1 MLRRFILLCFS
12 LLLVSTLGPV
22 SAPPAQAQ
30 RAAAAVEKNYFR
42 YFNAGDYAAALIEAQ
57 KLAPMIRAS
66 RGERSINYVIA
77 LGHVA
82 ESLMTLDRFGEAIP
96 VFEQAIAINNSL
108 QSPNRNFAA
117 AFRAELGGAYD
128 ELGRLSEA
136 ETMLREALALLDPT
150 LPPVTVHTVY
160 NNLGNALMHGGRY
173 REAEQMHRQ
182 ALAVYAQSPMTQ
194 NAAASLQN
202 LGIALMRQGRFAETE
217 ALFKRA
223 LAIREQ
229 VLGPN
234 HKEVAQNLLNLGA
247 LLGDVEGRD
256 QEAIALYKRAI
267 GIQASVLGLENPD
280 LAMTLGNLAVSYKRI
295 GEYAEAEKVQLQALA
310 MREKVLGPRHQDVAL
325 SLNNLG
331 VLYADQKRW
340 DEAEKIQ
347 LRSLAIWEGVHGPDN
362 PDIAI
367 PLNSLGH
374 VYLNEGKFDETEH
387 AFKRALT
394 LKQTAFG
401 PNDPTV
407 ADTLDNLAKLA
418 AARDQTAAALDYSRK
433 AIALVLSDAS
443 LAVSAGQT
451 QIGGATLIEQGSD
464 LFRRQVVNLA
474 MAARKSIIA
483 EATAGH
489 EAFEL
494 AQWASHSSAAAAV
507 AQLGVRFAAGNDALA
522 ALIREKSRS
531 HRGLERQRQGVDR
544 CAFPAGRPAEP
555 RHGRAT

>member
-30 RAAAAVEKNYFR
+30 RAAAA
-42 YFNAGDYAAALIEAQ
+42 
-57 KLAPMIRAS
+57 
-66 RGERSINYVIA
+66 
-77 LGHVA
+77 
-82 ESLMTLDRFGEAIP
+82 
-96 VFEQAIAINNSL
+96 
-108 QSPNRNFAA
+108 
-117 AFRAELGGAYD
+117 
-128 ELGRLSEA
+128 
-136 ETMLREALALLDPT
+136 
-150 LPPVTVHTVY
+150 
-160 NNLGNALMHGGRY
+160 
-173 REAEQMHRQ
+173 
-182 ALAVYAQSPMTQ
+182 
-194 NAAASLQN
+194 
-202 LGIALMRQGRFAETE
+202 
-217 ALFKRA
+217 
-223 LAIREQ
+223 
-229 VLGPN
+229 
-234 HKEVAQNLLNLGA
+234 
-247 LLGDVEGRD
+247 
-256 QEAIALYKRAI
+256 
-267 GIQASVLGLENPD
+267 
-280 LAMTLGNLAVSYKRI
+280 
-295 GEYAEAEKVQLQALA
+295 
-310 MREKVLGPRHQDVAL
+310 
-325 SLNNLG
+325 
-331 VLYADQKRW
+331 
-340 DEAEKIQ
+340 
-347 LRSLAIWEGVHGPDN
+347 
-362 PDIAI
+362 
-367 PLNSLGH
+367 NSLGH

-418 AARDQTAAALDYSRK
+418 AARDQTDAALDYSRK

-522 ALIREKSRS
+522 ALIRESRRS